1 MSLED
6 LSPEAQQ
13 ELAALAR
20 TLAES
25 PATRK
30 QFLQLTKQVRPDVP
44 IPEIEIEERTN
55 QVLESAQKE
64 VQSLRQEIKNR
75 EAREE
80 LEKRRQ
86 ALLKKGLVD
95 SEDDVKEVEKIMVE
109 KGIQN
114 HETAAEY
121 HSWMKQ
127 MSAPTPS
134 QFPQPVMSKFNTKDF
149 MKNPVGAARDAA
161 HAALNEFRKNPK
173 PIGL

>member
-6 LSPEAQQ
+6 LSPDAQA

-20 TLAES
+20 TLAEN
-25 PATRK
+25 PTTRK

-55 QVLESAQKE
+55 SVLAQAEDRVKSLE
-64 VQSLRQEIKNR
+64 DKLRQK

-80 LEKRRQ
+80 LQKRRD
-86 ALLKKGLVD
+86 AIVRKGLVD

-109 KGIQN
+109 KGIAN

-134 QFPQPVMSKFNTKDF
+134 QFPQPVMAKFNTKDF

>member
-1 MSLED
+1 MSLEN
-6 LSPEAQQ
+6 LSPEAQA

-20 TLAES
+20 SLAEN
-25 PATRK
+25 PTTRK

-55 QVLESAQKE
+55 SVLAEANKKVESLEQKLRQKE
-64 VQSLRQEIKNR
+64 AK
-75 EAREE
+75 EE
-80 LEKRRQ
+80 LEKRRM
-86 ALLKKGLVD
+86 ALIKKNLVD
-95 SEDDVKEVEKIMVE
+95 SEEDITAVEKLMVE
-109 KGIQN
+109 KGIAN

-121 HSWMKQ
+121 HQWMKQ
-127 MSAPTPS
+127 AAAPTPS

-161 HAALNEFRKNPK
+161 HAALQEFRRNPK

>member
-1 MSLED
+1 MSLEN

-13 ELAALAR
+13 ELAALAK
-20 TLAES
+20 TLAED
-25 PATRK
+25 PKTRK

-55 QVLESAQKE
+55 QVLEQAEKR
-64 VQSLRQEIKNR
+64 VQSLEQQLRTK
-75 EAREE
+75 EAKEE
-80 LEKRRQ
+80 LEKRRM
-86 ALLKKGLVD
+86 ALIKKGLID
-95 SEDDVKEVEKIMVE
+95 SEDEIKEVEKVMVE
-109 KGIQN
+109 KGIAN

-121 HSWMKQ
+121 HAYMKQ
-127 MSAPTPS
+127 MAAPTPS

-161 HAALNEFRKNPK
+161 HQALAEFRKNPK

>member
-1 MSLED
+1 MSLEN
-6 LSPEAQQ
+6 LSSEAQA
-13 ELAALAR
+13 ELAALAKS
-20 TLAES
+20 LAED
-25 PATRK
+25 PKTRK
-30 QFLQLTKQVRPDVP
+30 EFLKLTKQVRPDVP

-55 QVLESAQKE
+55 TVLAQAENRVKSLEDKLRQKE
-64 VQSLRQEIKNR
+64 AK
-75 EAREE
+75 EE
-80 LEKRRQ
+80 LQKRRD
-86 ALLKKGLVD
+86 ALVKKGLVESD
-95 SEDDVKEVEKIMVE
+95 DDVREVEKIMVE
-109 KGIQN
+109 KGIAN

-161 HAALNEFRKNPK
+161 HQALAEFRKNPK

>member
-1 MSLED
+1 MSLEN
-6 LSPEAQQ
+6 LSIEAQA
-13 ELAALAR
+13 ELAALAK
-20 TLAES
+20 TLAED
-25 PATRK
+25 PKTRK

-55 QVLESAQKE
+55 EVLTAANKRVESLEAKLRQKE
-64 VQSLRQEIKNR
+64 AK
-75 EAREE
+75 EA

-86 ALLKKGLVD
+86 DLLKKQLVS
-95 SEDDVKEVEKIMVE
+95 SEDDIKEVEKLMVE
-109 KGIQN
+109 KGIAN

-121 HSWMKQ
+121 HQWMKQ

-134 QFPQPVMSKFNTKDF
+134 QFPQPVMSRFNTADF